1 MATTMQPRDVRS
13 RRGLDKTGI
22 TDENAQ
28 KLKPAKPMSRA
39 AFADLTNTN
48 TVNMGKA
55 EKMERPASQRT
66 SSGSFQSA
74 RESIATMADAGADDW
89 VMELHEKDQ
98 PDVNDPQAVAEYVSD
113 IFAYLKEREAFGRV
127 GDYMKQQEDLTEKMR
142 AILVDWLVEVHWKFK
157 LQQETLSLT
166 VHLLDTYLSKKQVKR
181 QKLQLVGVTCMLL
194 AAKHEEIYPPE
205 IKDFVHVTDRAYTRE
220 DILEM
225 EVTILNTIGF
235 QLTSPSGRQF
245 LMRYVKLM
253 GAQSPEHPALAEYS
267 LELSLVNYRSM
278 RYAPSHLG
286 AASLLLANKIL
297 KVSPAWPQT
306 LVDATGYAEATI
318 KSCAKEMCSLLQ
330 AAEKNSL
337 QAVRKKFSHAQFH
350 RVAKMVA

>member
-1 MATTMQPRDVRS
+1 MATTMQARDIRG
-13 RRGLDKTGI
+13 RRGLDKAGI

-28 KLKPAKPMSRA
+28 KLKPAKPMTRA
-39 AFADLTNTN
+39 AFADLTNTSN
-48 TVNMGKA
+48 ATLGKA
-55 EKMERPASQRT
+55 EKVERPVSGRT
-66 SSGSFQSA
+66 SGGSFQSA
-74 RESIATMADAGADDW
+74 RESVASTQGVTDDW
-89 VMELHEKDQ
+89 VMDLHEKDQ
-98 PDVNDPQAVAEYVSD
+98 ADVDNPQAVAEYAAD
-113 IFAYLKEREAFGRV
+113 IFVYLKEREQVGRV
-127 GDYMKQQEDLTEKMR
+127 GDYMTQQEDLTEKMR

-205 IKDFVHVTDRAYTRE
+205 IKDFVHVTDRAYTRQE
-220 DILEM
+220 ILDM
-225 EVTILNTIGF
+225 EVTVLNTIGF
-235 QLTSPSGRQF
+235 QLTHPSGRQF

-253 GAQSPEHPALAEYS
+253 GAQSVEHAALAEYS

-297 KVSPAWPQT
+297 KVSPAWPQS
-306 LVDATGYAEATI
+306 LVDATGFAEATI
-318 KSCAKEMCSLLQ
+318 KSCAKEMCSMLQ
-330 AAEKNSL
+330 QAEKNSL
-337 QAVRKKFSHAQFH
+337 QAVRKKYSHATFH